1 MNEASRYSFNE
12 AAGHYAGSDG
22 EPCTAD
28 EVVAAHVYD
37 ALRARLAEAERL
49 MQEGGGLLNLL
60 NHGTE
65 SVEGCPFCDHSRA
78 VGLYLPRA
86 SETGCAAHT
95 ENNQ

>member
-1 MNEASRYSFNE
+1 MHEASRYSFNE

-49 MQEGGGLLNLL
+49 LRLAE
-60 NHGTE
+60 
-65 SVEGCPFCDHSRA
+65 DHIPSDWVYWRDDYHWF
-78 VGLYLPRA
+78 VGEPRA

-95 ENNQ
+95 ETNQ

>member
-1 MNEASRYSFNE
+1 MSEDFWKDRAGTWRSRAVNAEA
-12 AAGHYAGSDG
+12 DL
-22 EPCTAD
+22 
-28 EVVAAHVYD
+28 D

-78 VGLYLPRA
+78 VGLYLLRA

>member
-37 ALRARLAEAERL
+37 ALRARLAEAMGYEDFGKIPESRYQEARARLSERVE
-49 MQEGGGLLNLL
+49 QAKKRAAAEG
-60 NHGTE
+60 
-65 SVEGCPFCDHSRA
+65 SAP
-78 VGLYLPRA
+78 
-86 SETGCAAHT
+86 HT
-95 ENNQ
+95 ETNQ